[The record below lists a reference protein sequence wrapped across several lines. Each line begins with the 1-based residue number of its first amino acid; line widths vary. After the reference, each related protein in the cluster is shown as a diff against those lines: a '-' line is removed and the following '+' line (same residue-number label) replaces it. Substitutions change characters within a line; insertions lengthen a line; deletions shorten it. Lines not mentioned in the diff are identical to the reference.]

1 MTYLDVMDVIR
12 KLFAEANNAQPG
24 LFSFN
29 SEGGCPECKGRGVIE
44 TDLAYM
50 DPVTTVCEAC
60 DGRRYCPE
68 VLDKTL
74 RGKNIVDVL
83 ALTVEEALGYFTEEP
98 ITKKLEL
105 LTEVGL
111 SYLTLG
117 QPLSTLSGGERQ
129 RVKLA
134 HRLRETGNVY
144 LFDEPT
150 TGLHMADI
158 GHLLDLLD
166 RLVDGGN
173 TVVVIEHDLDVVK
186 HADWVI
192 DLGPEAG
199 RHGGRVLFEGTPEK
213 LLKDKKS
220 YTAEYLRADLEH
232 AK

>member
-1 MTYLDVMDVIR
+1 
-12 KLFAEANNAQPG
+12 
-24 LFSFN
+24 
-29 SEGGCPECKGRGVIE
+29 
-44 TDLAYM
+44 M

-60 DGRRYCPE
+60 EGRRYRPE

-83 ALTVEEALGYFTEEP
+83 ALTVEEALDYFTEEA
-98 ITKKLEL
+98 ITRKLDL
-105 LTEVGL
+105 LAEVGL

-213 LLKDKKS
+213 LLKDRES
-220 YTAEYLRADLEH
+220 YTAEYLRADLAH